1 MIRKKLI
8 CGGKIGLEA
17 TKIIIQLIG
26 GLGLFLYG
34 MNLMGDGLE
43 NSAGDKLKN
52 ILEKVTSNPVSAVL
66 VGAIV
71 TAVIQSSSA
80 TTVMVVGFVNAGLM
94 NLTQAAGIIMGANI
108 GTTITAQLVAF
119 NLDAVAPIFVGV
131 GTVIVL
137 SAKGKK
143 RKEFGNIILGFGI
156 LFMGMGLMSD
166 SMKPLTNSPQFTNI
180 IVAIGDNWILGM
192 LAGLALTAV
201 LQSSSA
207 TTGILIALTATGHIN
222 VGIAIP
228 VLFGCNIGTC
238 VTAMLASIGTNKT
251 AHKAALIHLIF
262 NTLGAFIFIPFRG
275 QLAGIVQYIVPGTD
289 PESVKRQIA
298 NVHTIFNI
306 SNTIL
311 LLPLTKYLIYV
322 VNKIIPG
329 HDEIDKKGPKFIENR
344 LLQTP
349 VIAAGQV
356 IKETIRMANIAR
368 KNLEMA
374 VEAFKTND
382 NTLVEK
388 VYENEKTINILEESI
403 TEYLIKLSKCDLS
416 EKERSIVGAT
426 YHVINDI
433 ERIGDHAEN
442 VADLTT
448 EKIVKNVRYS
458 DQALKEIDN
467 MFKYTLTSVNI
478 AIESYETR
486 DPKKADSIFAVEV
499 RVDTLE
505 REYRDN
511 HIKRLNNGECN
522 AYAGTLFIDLLSNFE
537 RISDHAENI
546 AGSVI
551 ENN

>member
-1 MIRKKLI
+1 M
-8 CGGKIGLEA
+8 E
-17 TKIIIQLIG
+17 TTEIIIQLIG

-34 MNLMGDGLE
+34 MKLMGDGLE

-52 ILEKVTSNPVSAVL
+52 ILERVTSNPLSAVT
-66 VGAIV
+66 VGAVV

-119 NLDAVAPIFVGV
+119 KLDAIAPIFVGI
-131 GTVIVL
+131 GTLIVL

-143 RKEFGNIILGFGI
+143 RKEFGHIVLGFGI
-156 LFMGMGLMSD
+156 LFMGMGLMSGA
-166 SMKPLTNSPQFTNI
+166 MKPLTNSPQFTQVI
-180 IVAIGDNWILGM
+180 MAIGDNWFLGILVGM
-192 LAGLALTAV
+192 GLTAV

-207 TTGILIALTATGHIN
+207 TTGILIALTGTGQIT
-222 VGIAIP
+222 VALAIP

-238 VTAMLASIGTNKT
+238 ITAMLASVGTNKT
-251 AHKAALIHLIF
+251 AHKAALIHLMF
-262 NTLGAFIFIPFRG
+262 NTLGAMIFIPFRG
-275 QLAGIVQYIVPGTD
+275 QLVEIVQTISPGVT
-289 PESVKRQIA
+289 PEIVKRQIA

-306 SNTIL
+306 GNTLL
-311 LLPLTKYLIYV
+311 LLPLTKYLIQV
-322 VNKIIPG
+322 VNTIIPG
-329 HDEIDKKGPKFIENR
+329 EDEINKAGPKFIENR
-344 LLQTP
+344 LLETP

-356 IKETIRMANIAR
+356 LKETLRMANMAK
-368 KNLEMA
+368 KNLEMS
-374 VEAFKTND
+374 VEAFLNND
-382 NTLVEK
+382 NTLIEE
-388 VYENEKTINILEESI
+388 VYKNEKIINILEESI
-403 TEYLIKLSKCDLS
+403 TEYLVKLSKCELS
-416 EKERSIVGAT
+416 DKERSIVGAT
-426 YHVINDI
+426 YHIINDI

-442 VADLTT
+442 IADLTT
-448 EKIVKNVRYS
+448 EKIVKNIKYS
-458 DQALKEIDN
+458 DEATEEIKN
-467 MFKYTLTSVNI
+467 MFKYVTTSLNI

-486 DPKKADSIFAVEV
+486 DPKKADTIFSVEV

-511 HIKRLNNGECN
+511 HIRRLNEGECN
-522 AYAGTLFIDLLSNFE
+522 AYDGALFIDLLSNFE

>member
-1 MIRKKLI
+1 M
-8 CGGKIGLEA
+8 E
-17 TKIIIQLIG
+17 TTEIIIQLIG

-34 MNLMGDGLE
+34 MKLMGDGLE

-52 ILEKVTSNPVSAVL
+52 ILERVTSNPLSAVT
-66 VGAIV
+66 VGAVV

-119 NLDAVAPIFVGV
+119 KLDAIAPIFVGI
-131 GTVIVL
+131 GTLIVL

-143 RKEFGNIILGFGI
+143 RKEFGHIVLGFGI
-156 LFMGMGLMSD
+156 LFMGMGLMSGA
-166 SMKPLTNSPQFTNI
+166 MKPLTNSPQFTQVI
-180 IVAIGDNWILGM
+180 MAIGDNWFLGILVGM
-192 LAGLALTAV
+192 GLTAV

-207 TTGILIALTATGHIN
+207 TTGILIALTGTGQIT
-222 VGIAIP
+222 VALAIP

-238 VTAMLASIGTNKT
+238 ITAMLASVGTNKT
-251 AHKAALIHLIF
+251 AHKAALIHLMF
-262 NTLGAFIFIPFRG
+262 NTLGAMIFIPFRG
-275 QLAGIVQYIVPGTD
+275 QLVEIVQTISPGVT
-289 PESVKRQIA
+289 PEIVKRQIA

-306 SNTIL
+306 GNTLL
-311 LLPLTKYLIYV
+311 LLPLTKYLIQV
-322 VNKIIPG
+322 VNTIIPG
-329 HDEIDKKGPKFIENR
+329 EDEINKAGPKFIENR
-344 LLQTP
+344 LLETP

-356 IKETIRMANIAR
+356 LKETLRMANMAK

-374 VEAFKTND
+374 VEAFLNND
-382 NTLVEK
+382 NTLIEE
-388 VYENEKTINILEESI
+388 VYKNEKIINILEESI
-403 TEYLIKLSKCDLS
+403 TEYLVKLSKCELS
-416 EKERSIVGAT
+416 DKERSIVGAT
-426 YHVINDI
+426 YHIINDI

-442 VADLTT
+442 IADLTT
-448 EKIVKNVRYS
+448 EKIVKNIKYS
-458 DQALKEIDN
+458 DEATEEIKN
-467 MFKYTLTSVNI
+467 MFKYVTTSLNI

-486 DPKKADSIFAVEV
+486 DPKKADTIFSVEV

-511 HIKRLNNGECN
+511 HIRRLNEGECN
-522 AYAGTLFIDLLSNFE
+522 AYDGALFIDLLSNFE